1 MIKTEKNQNFSG
13 FFNVFAFGKLI
24 EQVQGRI
31 KANALAMKI
40 AKENNQTHF
49 QNHRQEMIKVSW
61 PLTIKKNNMTRKHF
75 EAVAQSINLSFRN
88 APNEQAE
95 IILSTLASNL
105 AYEFELAN
113 PRFNRSKFL
122 AVALA

>member
-113 PRFNRSKFL
+113 PRFDRSKFL